1 MDNLLQ
7 GGKFSILK
15 AIQFDPNI
23 LHYMVSKA
31 IGRFFPSVFFGPMSC
46 LSYRDV
52 EEPSLPNQEWVK
64 VRVTY
69 CGICGSDLNLIF
81 LHDSPATS
89 PFASFPFTIGH
100 EIVGVIEE
108 VGSEAQDLSVGERVV
123 VDPILSCEARGFREP
138 CPACRRGDLS
148 LCERMT
154 AGIVSSGLLIGACRD
169 TGGGWSSRLVAHRS
183 QILKLPA
190 EVSDVNAVMIDPFA
204 TALHGIMRDPPQK
217 GQTVLIVG
225 AGVIGICVLIA
236 LRTLGIEARVVVL
249 AKHPF
254 QAELAVQYGA
264 DEVLLNSG
272 ADCDRQLADILGAKV
287 LKPIFGSPV
296 IQGGAD
302 VVYECVGRDQSIN
315 DALRFAKS
323 KGKVNL
329 LGVASIPRKV
339 DWTPIW
345 LNELEVKGSFACS
358 TEEYR
363 GERRRTYDVAI
374 DLLRTGKAD
383 LTALVTHRFPLDQY
397 RDALATAA
405 GKRKTKAVKVVFEP

>member
-1 MDNLLQ
+1 
-7 GGKFSILK
+7 LK
-15 AIQFDPNI
+15 AVQFEVNKV
-23 LHYMVSKA
+23 HYVFSKA
-31 IGRFFPSVFFGPMSC
+31 IGRFFPSVYFGPMSC

-52 EEPSLPNQEWVK
+52 VEPALPNQEWVK
-64 VRVTY
+64 VRVKY

-108 VGSEAQDLSVGERVV
+108 AGSEVKDLSIGERVV

-138 CPACRRGDLS
+138 CQACLRGDLS

-154 AGIVSSGLLIGACRD
+154 AGIVSPGLLIGACRD

-190 EVSDVNAVMIDPFA
+190 EVSDLNAVMIDPFA
-204 TALHGIMRDPPQK
+204 TALHGIMRDPPKK

-225 AGVIGICVLIA
+225 AGVIGICVLAA
-236 LRTLGIEARVVVL
+236 LRALDIQARVAVL

-254 QAELAVQYGA
+254 QAELAGRYGA
-264 DEVLLNSG
+264 DEVVLMNSDG
-272 ADCDRQLADILGAKV
+272 DYERRLADILGAKV
-287 LKPIFGSPV
+287 LKPIFGRAV

-302 VVYECVGRDQSIN
+302 VVYECVGKDQSIN

-323 KGKVNL
+323 GGKVHL

-345 LNELEVKGSFACS
+345 LNELEIKGSFACS

-374 DLLRTGKAD
+374 DLLSAGKAD
-383 LTALVTHRFPLDQY
+383 LAPLVTHRFPLDHY
-397 RDALATAA
+397 REALATAA
-405 GKRKTKAVKVVFEP
+405 GKGKTKAIKVVFEP